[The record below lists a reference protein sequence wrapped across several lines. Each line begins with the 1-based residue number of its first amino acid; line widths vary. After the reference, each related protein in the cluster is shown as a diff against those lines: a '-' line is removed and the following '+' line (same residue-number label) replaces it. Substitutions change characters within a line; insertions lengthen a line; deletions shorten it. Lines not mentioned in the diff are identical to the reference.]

1 MRYDHYISLGR
12 NCEPAF
18 QFRRVLQE
26 DRSGFFSWNVTEF
39 NSLISILDSDF
50 SNVVQ
55 PGNLIYE
62 GNGNLVRDKSHDY
75 HFHWV
80 DADLSEIHGETE
92 SLKAH
97 QSKAL
102 YLIKKFKTVLSSTES
117 KVLFYTTE
125 ESEVRE
131 RAEKVASLLREKFQA
146 RNFKLVVL
154 QPMTRREDDW
164 GVPSIANRYLD
175 RFAPW
180 ADATDGHVRSWDAV
194 FREFPHRDPM
204 HLAGF

>member
-1 MRYDHYISLGR
+1 MHHDHYISLGR

-26 DRSGFFSWNVTEF
+26 DHSGFFSWNVTEF
-39 NSLISILDSDF
+39 NALLSLLEADFADIMQSD
-50 SNVVQ
+50 
-55 PGNLIYE
+55 NLIYE
-62 GNGNLVRDKSHDY
+62 GNGDLVRDKSHEY

-92 SLKAH
+92 ALKSH
-97 QSKAL
+97 QSKAE
-102 YLIKKFKTVLSSTES
+102 YLIKKFKTILSSSES

-125 ESEVRE
+125 ESDVRD
-131 RAEKVASLLREKFQA
+131 RAGKVVSLLRDKFLAQ
-146 RNFKLVVL
+146 NFKLVVL
-154 QPMTRREDDW
+154 QPAARREDDW
-164 GVPSIANRYLD
+164 GDPFIANRYLD

-194 FREFPHRDPM
+194 FREFPHRDSM